1 MILGQI
7 SWLDCAI
14 FLFFL
19 APQLLIHVGFF
30 PTLVCGLE
38 ALPFIL
44 IRLPLA
50 FVYDHFFVEKSRRPP
65 FVQQASWFEDIVI
78 RCVRYAFAY
87 IPAEIGRVFFSKG
100 AAGPFLRWRMLRHG
114 YIRKPIH
121 WEEVRRKDFQGVW
134 IIKDK
139 TRSPDVVVFYV
150 HGGGFSMGTSYFY
163 LEYLLAFVS
172 LLSSSAKFSNP
183 AILALEYTLV
193 PQALFPKQLRQ
204 AAAGYKYALI
214 KTHDPSRVVL
224 SGDSAGGTLIL
235 SLLLH
240 IGGPKAIVTG
250 IKNKN
255 MRGNDGSDSAEV
267 ANDIQGVLPGLAVL
281 ISPWTT
287 LISPLHKNTRSDYLD
302 VTALHHYA
310 RQYVGSYHSLHDPA
324 ISPGN
329 CKDVLWWQ
337 RATPSNGYFVIW
349 GKEEVFAPEIR
360 KWVKFLEDSKIDVG
374 FIEEDGG
381 IHAWPVAS
389 LFLSSTKGERIK
401 GLQVMVNFIGGKLN
415 VAQATVSEKEAVER
429 AKV

>member
-7 SWLDCAI
+7 SWLDCI
-14 FLFFL
+14 VFLIFL
-19 APQLLIHVGFF
+19 APQLLIHVGVF
-30 PTLVCGLE
+30 PTLVCGLK

-44 IRLPLA
+44 IRLPLT
-50 FVYDHFFVEKSRRPP
+50 FIHDHFFQEKSRRPP
-65 FVQQASWFEDIVI
+65 LQQASWFEDVVI
-78 RCVRYAFAY
+78 RCVRYAFAN

-114 YIRKPIH
+114 YMRKPIH
-121 WEEVRRKDFQGVW
+121 WEEVRRKDFQGLW

-139 TRSPDVVVFYV
+139 TKSPDVVVFYA

-193 PQALFPKQLRQ
+193 PQAPFPKQLHQ
-204 AAAGYKYALI
+204 AVAGYKYSLS
-214 KTHDPSRVVL
+214 KTHDPSRVVF

-240 IGGPKAIVTG
+240 IGGTKAIING
-250 IKNKN
+250 KKKNH
-255 MRGNDGSDSAEV
+255 MRGDSGRDSFEG

-287 LISPLHKNTRSDYLD
+287 LISSLDKNTRSDYLD
-302 VTALHHYA
+302 ATTLHHYA
-310 RQYVGSYHSLHDPA
+310 RQYVGSYGSPKDPA

-337 RATPSNGYFVIW
+337 RASPSKGYFVIW

-360 KWVKFLEDSKIDVG
+360 DWVTLLEDSNIDVG
-374 FIEEDGG
+374 FIEEEGG
-381 IHAWPVAS
+381 IHAWPVTS
-389 LFLSSTKGERIK
+389 LFLRSTKGERIR
-401 GLQVMVNFIGGKLN
+401 GLQMMVNFVGEKMNG
-415 VAQATVSEKEAVER
+415 AQAAMIGIDGQEM